1 MENAKS
7 VSVRPILKKDDRTKI
22 KNYRQVSLLNIFSK
36 NYEMCIHNN
45 LTKHVDLFLSE
56 IVSVYQR
63 RYSSNL
69 VLIRL
74 TEGWKNS
81 LDQKK
86 IASAVLLGSES
97 DQRIFNG

>member
-1 MENAKS
+1 
-7 VSVRPILKKDDRTKI
+7 
-22 KNYRQVSLLNIFSK
+22 
-36 NYEMCIHNN
+36 MCIHKN
-45 LTKHVDLFLSE
+45 LNKHVDLFLFE

-86 IASAVLLGSES
+86 TAGAVLLGSES
-97 DQRIFNG
+97 NQRIFNG

>member
-86 IASAVLLGSES
+86 IAGAVLLGSES